1 MSNTTTTTTPPQSST
16 QCLSCGSELSGNEY
30 FRISELE
37 AEVKLLNDKVCA
49 AGKPPLPTTTLD
61 QRLTNSMIE
70 NKLITYDTELRRLRP
85 PPPGLSPRTATFPVP
100 ERSSSPA
107 NRISAFL
114 FPSRSGGP
122 PSPPPDC
129 SPSELAKERN
139 LRMKAEERLQQVTSE
154 LEDLSASLFQ
164 SANEMVAEERRARS
178 KLQERV
184 VVLEKRDLEKRERLG
199 VLERAVDRIS
209 RVREMLTGAVGIE
222 KEG

>member
-1 MSNTTTTTTPPQSST
+1 MSNTTTTTTITPPQTSSK
-16 QCLSCGSELSGNEY
+16 CLSCGSELNTNEHS
-30 FRISELE
+30 RISELE

-49 AGKPPLPTTTLD
+49 A
-61 QRLTNSMIE
+61 E

-85 PPPGLSPRTATFPVP
+85 PPPGLSPRTATFPAMP
-100 ERSSSPA
+100 ERSPSPA

-129 SPSELAKERN
+129 SPSELAKERS
-139 LRMKAEERLQQVTSE
+139 LRMQAEERLQQVTSE

-178 KLQERV
+178 KLEERV

-209 RVREMLTGAVGIE
+209 RVREMLTGAVGMD